1 VPRLTSELVLALVAD
16 RLRAA
21 GLAVD
26 LQRTGRATYLGHG
39 QWRVVYRTGEWLVQE
54 TDYAVVT
61 ANQQARDLEAAL
73 SPGR

>member
-1 VPRLTSELVLALVAD
+1 MLALVAD

-26 LQRTGRATYLGHG
+26 VQRTGRANYLGHG
-39 QWRVVYRTGEWLVQE
+39 QWRVVYRSGEWLVQE
-54 TDYAVVT
+54 TDYTVVT
-61 ANQQARDLEAAL
+61 ANEQARDLEATQ